1 MKEINPINYKIH
13 LEPDLEKF
21 RFAGN
26 TQILIQTYKQIHDIS
41 LNILDMA
48 VWSCKAGKDG
58 AFEDCAFYVN
68 PYREELRITLP
79 KDMNGEITLAIDYEG
94 NINDKMAGIYRSKY
108 VSTGDTKYIAVSQ
121 FQESD
126 ARRAFPCFDH
136 PAEKATFEIEV
147 VIDKD
152 LTAISNEN
160 PVEESRLDNGKKLV
174 KFQQTPRMSTY
185 LVFIGVGEF
194 DFIQDFNKV
203 LIRMATIPG
212 MTKYGQF
219 GLEFGRKSLEFCED
233 CFGVP
238 YPLPK
243 LDLIAIPDFAF
254 GAMENWGA
262 ITFRENLLLD
272 YTDITSTAGRER
284 ICEIIAHEIVH
295 QWFGNLV
302 TPSDWKYLWLNES
315 FATYFGFGVVNHYY
329 PEWETWDQFLG
340 SSTLAAFERD
350 ALHETF
356 PIEIPGGEH
365 VVINASTAPII
376 YSKGGSIIRQIEGY
390 VGKENF
396 QHGLRHYL
404 KKYEYECTSS
414 HNLWEALEEVSEK
427 PIIGMMKGW
436 IEQSGFPVIE
446 AQKQENELILTQK
459 KFTYLPNE
467 SDQIWPVPVT
477 IKVFYGNGDS
487 KTITKLLE
495 TQSVSIDIGD
505 NAAAYKVNYGQTG
518 FNRVRYCDEKNLGE
532 LGRLVQNKQLP
543 SQDRW
548 GIENDLY
555 AHVRK
560 GNVIFDNYLEFLSCY
575 ENEDEF
581 LPVTSIVGNL
591 FHAYCILDN
600 RRDKIAVAGKN
611 LLEKVLSK
619 IGFEPVSDENHT
631 TSTMRDRI
639 IWPAAIFGSEQV
651 TDFACDQFRLL
662 MNGGTVHSDIMKSAM
677 QAGALTG
684 QDEVFDWF
692 AKRLESSESEH
703 ERMNILTAMGCFSDR
718 TLIEKTL
725 QYALDTVPS
734 RNKYIPIASVAS
746 NPHSETFMWDW
757 YVANTDALEQFHP
770 IHYERVIAG
779 VVSRCGYRRADEVRA
794 FFNTYV
800 RQYPKVTDVVNLS
813 LENMEINLRMRSACV

>member
-1 MKEINPINYKIH
+1 MKKINPINYKIH
-13 LEPDLEKF
+13 LEPDLKKF

-26 TQILIQTYKQIHDIS
+26 VQILVQADEPIHEVS

-58 AFEDCAFYVN
+58 AFEDCPFYVN
-68 PYREELRITLP
+68 PHKEELRITLP

-94 NINDKMAGIYRSKY
+94 NINDKMAGLYRSRY
-108 VSTGDTKYIAVSQ
+108 TSAGDTKYIAVSQ

-136 PAEKATFEIEV
+136 PAKKATFEIEMI
-147 VIDKD
+147 IDKD
-152 LTAISNEN
+152 LAAISNEN
-160 PVEESRLDNGKKLV
+160 PVEETRLDNGKKLV
-174 KFQQTPRMSTY
+174 KFRQTPRMSTY
-185 LVFIGVGEF
+185 LVFTGVGEF

-219 GLEFGRKSLEFCED
+219 GLDFGRKSLEFCED
-233 CFGVP
+233 RFGVP

-272 YTDITSTAGRER
+272 YPGITSKAGRER

-315 FATYFGFGVVNHYY
+315 FATYFGFGVVDHYH
-329 PEWETWDQFLG
+329 PEWETWDQFLA
-340 SSTLAAFERD
+340 SSTLSAFERD
-350 ALHETF
+350 ALCETLS
-356 PIEIPGGEH
+356 IEIPGGEH

-390 VGKENF
+390 IGKENF
-396 QHGLRHYL
+396 QKGLRHYL
-404 KKYEYECTSS
+404 KKYEYECASS
-414 HNLWEALEEVSEK
+414 HNLWEALEEASEK
-427 PIIGMMKGW
+427 PITGMMKGW
-436 IEQSGFPVIE
+436 VEQPGFPVIE
-446 AQKQENELILTQK
+446 ARKQENELILTQK
-459 KFTYLPNE
+459 RFTYLPNE
-467 SDQIWPVPVT
+467 SDQVWPIPVT
-477 IKVFYGNGDS
+477 VKVFYDNEGS

-495 TQSVSIDIGD
+495 TKTMNIDIGD

-518 FNRVRYCDEKNLGE
+518 FNRVRYRDKKNLCE
-532 LGRLVQNKQLP
+532 LGRLVQGKQLS

-548 GIENDLY
+548 GIENDMY
-555 AHVRK
+555 AHVRS
-560 GNVIFDNYLEFLSCY
+560 GDVIFDNYLEFLSFY

-581 LPVTSIVGNL
+581 LPVISIVGNL
-591 FHAYCILDN
+591 FHAYRIFDN

-611 LLEKVLSK
+611 LVEKVLSK
-619 IGFEPVSDENHT
+619 IGAEPAPDEKNT
-631 TSTMRDRI
+631 ISNMRDRV

-651 TDFACDQFRLL
+651 TDFASNQFKTL
-662 MNGGTVHSDIMKSAM
+662 MSGGTVHSDIMKSIM
-677 QAGALTG
+677 QAGALNG
-684 QDEVFDWF
+684 QDEAFDWF
-692 AKRLESSESEH
+692 AGRLESSESEH
-703 ERMNILTAMGCFSDR
+703 ERMNILIAMGCFRDS

-734 RNKYIPIASVAS
+734 RNKYIPVASVAS
-746 NPHSETFMWDW
+746 NPHTESFMWDW

-770 IHYERVIAG
+770 IHYERVITG
-779 VVSRCGYRRADEVRA
+779 IVPMCGHRADEVRA

-800 RQYPKVTDVVNLS
+800 RQNPKVADVVNLS
-813 LENMEINLRMRSACV
+813 LENMEINLRMKSVSV